1 MPKAPEKVS
10 KERETENGGPGEFLH
25 GAKFTPFD
33 LIGGPVDLAN
43 AALSVVGQDHP
54 EPVLGS
60 DYLINRYSD
69 LMEIMGLEFRKPT
82 GSAAENAG
90 RLAGSLATGVGGA
103 RALGAELLETI
114 GDNKQAVESIV
125 DIAIEKAAA
134 KEVKR
139 GNRSRVTA
147 EEEEAFREMQLGHD
161 FVDEFFSTLEHAAKN
176 GSMQP
181 EVASKLAT
189 KILDSGLD
197 KEEQAKLIYRLVD
210 ADPSK
215 VRKAFKKD
223 LQERRKGGLASLFA
237 RTTV

>member
-43 AALSVVGQDHP
+43 AALSVIGQDHP

-69 LMEIMGLEFRKPT
+69 LMESMGLEFRKPT
-82 GSAAENAG
+82 GSAVENGG
-90 RLAGSLATGVGGA
+90 RLAGSFLTGIGGA
-103 RALGAELLETI
+103 RALGAELLDI
-114 GDNKQAVESIV
+114 LGDNKQAVASVAEE
-125 DIAIEKAAA
+125 ALTKAANRVA
-134 KEVKR
+134 RRETR
-139 GNRSRVTA
+139 GLTA
-147 EEEEAFREMQLGHD
+147 EEQEAFTDIAMNND

-189 KILDSGLD
+189 RILGSGLD

-215 VRKAFKKD
+215 VKKVFKDD
-223 LQERRKGGLASLFA
+223 LQKRRKGGLASLWPRVTA
-237 RTTV
+237 